1 MSKQSFKEK
10 FGISLNKALWKEM
23 ALLKF
28 FNAIKESGDT
38 IELTDIGRYYWV
50 MGMREFF
57 IAVDNLRDRCRER
70 VEENP
75 K

>member
-10 FGISLNKALWKEM
+10 FGISLNRALWKEM
-23 ALLKF
+23 AMLKL

-38 IELTDIGRYYWV
+38 IELTDRGRYYWV

-57 IAVDNLRDRCRER
+57 IAVDDLMTAAEKR
-70 VEENP
+70 
-75 K
+75 